1 MKSARLANTAALLAT
16 ILVLPLASVAHAQLT
31 LDDFSTGLYKK
42 QLSSGHDTNTQAGTM
57 IGGNRLT
64 VFSVCQTNPCGA
76 SNPFAQSASFQVR
89 QKTKLTPSALIF
101 SSGYKVAPRLD
112 VEYGSTGPLNLNLG
126 SNYDRIRV
134 NFDGSDLFVNFN
146 ILVFT
151 GTSYSQTG
159 CNLAAS
165 TNPVSIDF
173 PFAYFTKGADFTNIS
188 SIDFIFQSSSAIG
201 ANDWAVTSFQAI
213 PTGDPPAQIT
223 CYGLGT

>member
-1 MKSARLANTAALLAT
+1 MKSARFANTALLAT
-16 ILVLPLASVAHAQLT
+16 ILILPLASAARAQLT
-31 LDDFSTGLYKK
+31 LDDFSTGPYKK
-42 QLSSGHDTNTQAGTM
+42 TLSSGQDINTQAGMM
-57 IGGNRLT
+57 IGGNRQT
-64 VFSVCQTNPCGA
+64 VFTVCSANPCGA
-76 SNPFAQSASFQVR
+76 QNPFAQAASFQVR

-101 SSGYKVAPRLD
+101 SAGYKVAPRLE
-112 VEYGSTGPLNLNLG
+112 VAYGSVAPLNLDLG
-126 SNYDRIRV
+126 TNYDRIRV

-188 SIDFIFQSSSAIG
+188 IIDFIFQTSSAIG

-223 CYGLGT
+223 CYGF